1 MAITIANPNKRYV
14 REEASIQLRF
24 RLFWD
29 FTIRIVSVGFAASQS
44 ERLPNVSL
52 IMGQIKNHSSNSVYR
67 EGNCYYRLWCSLTL
81 ADKLEIV
88 QVSISLIFK

>member
-1 MAITIANPNKRYV
+1 M
-14 REEASIQLRF
+14 L
-24 RLFWD
+24 
-29 FTIRIVSVGFAASQS
+29 RIVSVGFAASQS